1 MFKYKYSKL
10 YWFFKDLSWMKVY
23 FSPFKP
29 IIPRFYLG
37 KTAISTPIFLPRK
50 WVKATPKRALEAT
63 LKHIKETKE
72 FNERNPDYK
81 KTVKSFGE
89 IYDAKMKHTYAVPLK
104 VGFSFCGLGFKTK
117 WSSTDFRHEWNPI
130 WSIVFFGYQ
139 IALIFRPENDCHYWE
154 SYLYYTYA
162 TDKSKSAKERIEQ
175 ARKDFPNI
183 WNTYSNGE
191 TTKINYWDVVLK
203 DMYEKQVTK

>member
-10 YWFFKDLSWMKVY
+10 YWFLKKFEWMKLY

-29 IIPRFYLG
+29 FLPKLYIG
-37 KTAISTPIFLPRK
+37 KTAIGVPYFLPRK

-130 WSIVFFGYQ
+130 WSLVFFGYQ
-139 IALIFRPENDCHYWE
+139 IALIFRPKDDTHYWE
-154 SYLYYTYA
+154 CWLYYSRHTKGA
-162 TDKSKSAKERIEQ
+162 IKARLEQ
-175 ARKDFPNI
+175 AEKEFPCK
-183 WNTYSNGE
+183 WTSHSNEGK
-191 TTKINYWDVVLK
+191 TTTNYWNIIIK
-203 DMYEKQVTK
+203 DKWKNN

>member
-10 YWFFKDLSWMKVY
+10 YWFFKDFEWMKVY
-23 FSPFKP
+23 FSPFKFFLP
-29 IIPRFYLG
+29 KLYIG
-37 KTAISTPIFLPRK
+37 KTKIGTPVFLPRK
-50 WVKATPKRALEAT
+50 WVKATPERAHKAVLDYIAREESYN
-63 LKHIKETKE
+63 KM
-72 FNERNPDYK
+72 NPDYVRK
-81 KTVKSFGE
+81 
-89 IYDAKMKHTYAVPLK
+89 IRPYDEVFKENMRYSYAVDRK
-104 VGFSFCGLGFKTK
+104 VGFDFVGLRWKTK
-117 WSSTDFRHEWNPI
+117 WTSTDFRFEWNPM
-130 WSIVFFGYQ
+130 WSFVCFGYQ
-139 IALIFRPENDCHYWE
+139 IALMFIPENDCHFWE

-203 DMYEKQVTK
+203 GNYVG